1 MKLQLELFMAFLR
14 IGLLGY
20 GGGPASIP
28 LVYKEAVDRYK
39 WMDADEF
46 GDIIALGNALP
57 GPIITKLAGYV
68 GYRVGGILG
77 MITSLIASILPTVIL
92 MIVLL
97 KSLSSIKQFNWV
109 GGMVAAVIPVVGVML
124 THMTWTFLSKAGK
137 GLGWIITI
145 TMSAIIFLLLHL
157 LNIHPG
163 LIILALIVMALVQR
177 DKKSEQTK
185 NEGKVS

>member
-1 MKLQLELFMAFLR
+1 MKLQWDLFVAFLR
-14 IGLLGY
+14 VGLLGY

-39 WMDADEF
+39 WMEAEEF

-77 MITSLIASILPTVIL
+77 MINSLIASVLPTVIL

-97 KSLSSIKQFNWV
+97 KSLSSIKQFDWV

-124 THMTWTFLSKAGK
+124 AQMTWTFLSNASK
-137 GLGWIITI
+137 GLGWLVTI
-145 TMSAIIFLLLHL
+145 FMLGIIFFILHIFSVHPAIVIVTLL
-157 LNIHPG
+157 I
-163 LIILALIVMALVQR
+163 MALVQK
-177 DKKSEQTK
+177 DKQSVQKK